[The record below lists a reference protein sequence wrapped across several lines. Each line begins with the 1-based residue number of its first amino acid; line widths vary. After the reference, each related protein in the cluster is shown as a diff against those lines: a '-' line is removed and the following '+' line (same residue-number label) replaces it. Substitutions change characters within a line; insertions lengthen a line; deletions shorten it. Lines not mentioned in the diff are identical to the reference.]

1 MIDTAKLIE
10 IIKENGSVSDYEMT
24 WSQSDE
30 RQLYYVGKAL
40 ETNRAV
46 KKESLNVMLYVDEGQ
61 ERGSSS
67 FVVNVFDDENSIKE
81 KVEETVKRAS
91 AAKNKWYP
99 LTENTESVENAV
111 SEEIDLNAEALK
123 IADAIFDADN
133 KDGSG
138 LNATE
143 IFVTKAKHH
152 FLNSKGVSHSYD
164 KLRAEFETIP
174 SAEGEHESVEVYNY
188 TSLREVDSAKITT
201 DVKNLLGFAEL
212 RAKAVKASEVEIPSG
227 VPVVIRSDVAGELAM
242 TITND
247 MSYAAHYQKF
257 NHFEV
262 GDKIACENL
271 NITLTGDGEDAYGL
285 GPIDS
290 HGNVLHEKEIV
301 RDGLVTALWG
311 SNRFAHYMGE
321 EATGD
326 FNRVVVRAK
335 GDDAYKTEKHILV
348 YSFSSPQIDWEVGY
362 IGGEVRLA
370 LYFNGEGY
378 IPITGFSVS
387 GNVFEILG
395 DMGFSKCTED
405 YMDSRISYS
414 GPKYWI
420 LPKMS
425 IN

>member
-1 MIDTAKLIE
+1 MMDISKLIE
-10 IIKENGSVSDYEMT
+10 IIKENEKVSDYEIS
-24 WSQSDE
+24 WSQKDE

-46 KKESLNVMLYVDEGQ
+46 KHESLNVMLYVDEGD

-67 FVVNVFDDENSIKE
+67 FVVNVFDDEDSVKE
-81 KVEETVKRAS
+81 KIEDTVKRAS
-91 AAKNKWYP
+91 AAKNRWYP
-99 LTENTESVENAV
+99 LTENTENTEKTV
-111 SEEIDLNAEALK
+111 SDEIDLNSAALT
-123 IADAIFDADN
+123 IADAIFSVDN
-133 KDGSG
+133 NEESG

-143 IFVTKAKHH
+143 IFVSAARHH

-174 SAEGEHESVEVYNY
+174 SAEGEHEAVEVYNY
-188 TSLREVDSAKITT
+188 TTLRETDSKKIAC
-201 DVKNLLGFAEL
+201 DIKNLLGFAEL
-212 RAKAVKASEVEIPSG
+212 RAKAVKASDIDIPSG

-242 TITND
+242 TIAND
-247 MSYAAHYQKF
+247 MSFASHYQKF

-262 GDKIACENL
+262 GDKIAHENL

-285 GPIDS
+285 GPIDA

-301 RDGLVTALWG
+301 KNGTAVALWG

-321 EATGD
+321 KATGE
-326 FNRVVVRAK
+326 FNRVVVSAN
-335 GDDAYKTEKHILV
+335 GDDAYKQEKHILV

-387 GNVFEILG
+387 GNIFEVLNDI
-395 DMGFSKCTED
+395 GFSKCTED

-425 IN
+425 VN

>member
-1 MIDTAKLIE
+1 MTDTSKLIE
-10 IIKENGSVSDYEMT
+10 IIKENESVSDYEIS

-46 KKESLNVMLYVDEGQ
+46 KRESVNVMLYVDEGE

-67 FVVNVFDDENSIKE
+67 FVVNVFDDDDSVREKIKD
-81 KVEETVKRAS
+81 TVKRAS

-99 LTENTESVENAV
+99 LTENTESTEKSSQTAV
-111 SEEIDLNAEALK
+111 DLNAAALAV
-123 IADAIFDADN
+123 ADAIFDADN

-143 IFVTKAKHH
+143 IFVSTAHH
-152 FLNSKGVSHSYD
+152 GFLNSKGVSHSYD

-174 SAEGEHESVEVYNY
+174 SAVGEHEAVEVYNY
-188 TSLREVDSAKITT
+188 TCLREIDGGKITN
-201 DVKNLLGFAEL
+201 DIKNLLGFAEL
-212 RAKAVKASEVEIPSG
+212 RAKAVKASDVDIPSG
-227 VPVVIRSDVAGELAM
+227 VPVVIRSDVAGEFAM
-242 TITND
+242 TIAND
-247 MSYAAHYQKF
+247 MSYASHYQKI

-285 GPIDS
+285 GPIDY
-290 HGNVLHEKEIV
+290 HGNVLHEKEIIKN
-301 RDGLVTALWG
+301 GKVTALWG

-321 EATGD
+321 EATGE
-326 FNRVVVRAK
+326 FNRVVVSAK
-335 GDDAYKTEKHILV
+335 GDDAYKQEKHILV

-387 GNVFEILG
+387 GNAFEILN

-425 IN
+425 VN